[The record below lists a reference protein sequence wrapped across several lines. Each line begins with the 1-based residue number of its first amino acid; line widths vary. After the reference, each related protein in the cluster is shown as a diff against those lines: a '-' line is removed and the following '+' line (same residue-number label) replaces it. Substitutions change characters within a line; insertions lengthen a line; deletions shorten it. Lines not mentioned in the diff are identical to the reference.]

1 MLTNQIKSAFHRNRD
16 VEREKETERENERGE
31 REGRINEV
39 LTLTPVPPSFLKVS
53 TMRLSQPRTSVAPV
67 RKLDQRF

>member
-1 MLTNQIKSAFHRNRD
+1 MRERD
-16 VEREKETERENERGE
+16 REIGERKRQRDRREKE
-31 REGRINEV
+31 REGSINEV